1 MKEEVDRDLEEAQL
15 AEEYEKCVKHVMVLA
30 MKNRKHEKAREILS
44 LFNLKEFYAGSWLL
58 IFQRVAFDCYVKG

>member
-44 LFNLKEFYAGSWLL
+44 LFNLKEFYAGS
-58 IFQRVAFDCYVKG
+58 